1 MWKKIVSICAVLFI
15 LITSQAHAHV
25 MNADN
30 AYNDLNYTEAKGE
43 ILFITAL
50 GMTNSQDETVTFR
63 PNDSLTMEELAEFV
77 AAYYHLEGENTAQQV
92 VEKGWISSLKG
103 NATFA
108 DVNEAF
114 FAGELAIENGSESLT
129 REAFAMF
136 ISEHGSSLIEEAGFT
151 EGPVGQVEAVEQ
163 KEISVD
169 GKDTHQYHIQIGD
182 ETIILAAHP
191 YVDAPSVDPT
201 VWEGM
206 YVTTSLLMED
216 PHDNGEEMA
225 QFLSISEDPPVQEQ
239 VVEEETSS
247 IDEESKKETAEVVE
261 EEKGNHY
268 ANWLFIGL
276 VVVVVFIVVG
286 LYMKKRK

>member
-15 LITSQAHAHV
+15 LITSQVHAHV

-50 GMTNSQDETVTFR
+50 GMTNNQDETATFR
-63 PNDSLTMEELAEFV
+63 PNDKLTMKELAEFL
-77 AAYYHLEGENTAQQV
+77 AAYYHLEGENTAQQA
-92 VEKGWISSLKG
+92 VEEGRISSLEG
-103 NATFA
+103 NATVA

-114 FAGELAIENGSESLT
+114 FAGELAIENGSEGLT
-129 REAFAMF
+129 REAFAKF
-136 ISEHGSSLIEEAGFT
+136 ISEHGGSLIEEAGFT
-151 EGPVGQVEAVEQ
+151 EGPVGLVEAVEQ

-169 GKDTHQYHIQIGD
+169 GEDTHQYHIQIGN
-182 ETIILAAHP
+182 ETITLAAHP
-191 YVDAPSVDPT
+191 YVDASSVDPT

-216 PHDNGEEMA
+216 HHDNGEEVA
-225 QFLSISEDPPVQEQ
+225 QFLSISEDQP
-239 VVEEETSS
+239 VVEGETSS
-247 IDEESKKETAEVVE
+247 IHEESKTEAAEVVV
-261 EEKGNHY
+261 EKDEHH

-276 VVVVVFIVVG
+276 VVVVVLIVVG

>member
-1 MWKKIVSICAVLFI
+1 
-15 LITSQAHAHV
+15 
-25 MNADN
+25 
-30 AYNDLNYTEAKGE
+30 
-43 ILFITAL
+43 
-50 GMTNSQDETVTFR
+50 
-63 PNDSLTMEELAEFV
+63 
-77 AAYYHLEGENTAQQV
+77 
-92 VEKGWISSLKG
+92 
-103 NATFA
+103 
-108 DVNEAF
+108 
-114 FAGELAIENGSESLT
+114 
-129 REAFAMF
+129 MF

-216 PHDNGEEMA
+216 PHDNGEEVA
-225 QFLSISEDPPVQEQ
+225 QFLSISEEQPVQEQ

-247 IDEESKKETAEVVE
+247 IDEESKKETAEVE

-276 VVVVVFIVVG
+276 VVVVVLIVVG
-286 LYMKKRK
+286 LYMKKGNS